1 MDTIQR
7 YVETELKDEVNHV
20 EKAPLEAVND
30 PKLVTIAEEL
40 DWARSLSQEDFNS
53 EQAMLVRK
61 VRLVYRPSYRRMID
75 GKL

>member
-53 EQAMLVRK
+53 EQAKLVRK

-75 GKL
+75 GQL